1 MRRALQTLSLM
12 LAISMRADRAR
23 SIAAL
28 VAASLQLV
36 SLPVRALG
44 MKVVADGLVA
54 HSATRAVMGA
64 GVVVALTFLNRMA
77 AAVSLTV
84 RMRLREN
91 TQLYL
96 DTYLMELTAG
106 IPGIAHHELPEYLDR
121 VELLRVERNYLA
133 NPFNP
138 ISWSL
143 AGILSTVSAVALLAS
158 VSPLL
163 GLVVLAGVPGA
174 WLSVR
179 GYKRSLALTESQAEE
194 SRILRHLFDLATGPG
209 PAKELRL
216 YGLAGEVLA
225 RRVALFDRLEDAR
238 VHVAK
243 RSVAAAS
250 AGWGFFAVC
259 YCVALGVSV
268 HLAQTGAATVGGV
281 VLVLTIG
288 TQLSGQLNELA
299 FVVSWFAH
307 THKAVSRLLWFRD
320 YAQRAHA
327 ELRPDDPAAVPPRLV
342 EGIRLEGVS
351 FAYPGTERV
360 VLEDVELDLRAGA
373 TVAIVGENG
382 AGKTTLV
389 KLLTRMYE
397 PTRGSILVDGVDLRR
412 FDVGEWRART
422 SAGFQ
427 DFGRFAFLARES
439 VGIGDL
445 PEAESEPRVR
455 AALARAAAGA
465 LPDELPEGLE
475 TQLGRE
481 FDGGV
486 DLSVGQWQK
495 VALGR
500 AMMRPAPLLLVL
512 DEPTASL
519 DAPTEHTLF
528 EQFAAAARDAGG
540 ATGAVTILVSH
551 RFSTVRMADVILV
564 VGRGR
569 ILESGTHRELMRTGG
584 LYAELY
590 ELQAAAY
597 R

>member
-1 MRRALQTLSLM
+1 MRGALQTLWLM
-12 LAISMRADRAR
+12 LAISARADRAR

-28 VAASLQLV
+28 TSASLQLV
-36 SLPVRALG
+36 ALPVRALG
-44 MKVVADGLVA
+44 MKIVADGLVA
-54 HSATRAVMGA
+54 HSTRHALTGA
-64 GVVVALTFLNRMA
+64 GIVVGLTFLNRVA

-96 DTYLMELTAG
+96 DTYLMGLTAR

-143 AGILSTVSAVALLAS
+143 AAILSAASAVALLSS

-163 GLVVLAGVPGA
+163 GLVVLAGVPGG

-179 GYKRSLALTESQAEE
+179 AYRRSLALDEAQAEE
-194 SRILRHLFDLATGPG
+194 SRILRHLFDLATAPG

-216 YGLAGEVLA
+216 YGLAGEVLER
-225 RRVALFDRLEDAR
+225 RRVLFDRLESAR
-238 VHVAK
+238 VALAA
-243 RSVAAAS
+243 RSVVAAT
-250 AGWGFFAVC
+250 AGWVFFAAC
-259 YCVALGVSV
+259 YCVALGATV
-268 HLAQTGAATVGGV
+268 HLAQTGAATVGAV

-288 TQLSGQLNELA
+288 MQLSGQLNELA
-299 FVVSWFAH
+299 FFVSWFAH

-320 YAQRAHA
+320 YARRAAA
-327 ELRPDDPAAVPPRLV
+327 ELEPDDPAAVPPRLV
-342 EGIRLEGVS
+342 DGIRLEAVS
-351 FAYPGTERV
+351 FAYPGTARP
-360 VLEDVELDLRAGA
+360 VLEDVDLTLDAGS

-397 PTRGSILVDGVDLRR
+397 PTRGRILVDGIDLRR
-412 FDVGEWRART
+412 FDVGEWRMRT

-427 DFGRFAFLARES
+427 DFGRFEFVVRES

-445 PEAESEPRVR
+445 AAADADASVR
-455 AALARAAAGA
+455 GALARAAAAA
-465 LPDELPEGLE
+465 LPDELPAGLE

-500 AMMRPAPLLLVL
+500 AMMRRAPLLLVL

-528 EQFAAAARDAGG
+528 EQFAAAARDA
-540 ATGAVTILVSH
+540 ANVTGAITILVSH

-564 VGRGR
+564 VGGGR
-569 ILESGTHRELMRTGG
+569 VLEAGSHDELVRARG